1 MWNMKS
7 ADGETSIGVSASGTG
22 EMSGTLVFQ
31 EVAYEVTGEW
41 AASGS
46 VPGRDY
52 SAFYL
57 GGGNSKSAPEFIA
70 AAGTMKGPGSAPESI
85 ALNLIRTD
93 SHTGLQYGWDGEL
106 LPE

>member
-1 MWNMKS
+1 MKS

-22 EMSGTLVFQ
+22 EMAGTLVFQ
-31 EVAYEVTGEW
+31 QVAYEVKGEW
-41 AASGS
+41 AAAGS

-70 AAGTMKGPGSAPESI
+70 AAGTMKGSGSSPESI
-85 ALNLIRTD
+85 TLNLIRTD
-93 SHTGLQYGWDGEL
+93 SHTGYQYGWDGEL
-106 LPE
+106 QPE